1 MAAGGTVEGRV
12 NYAPGGETDLK
23 PGTFNTKISIEYDD
37 DSLVDHE
44 AISYTAGLTY
54 FGVRPMTRA
63 FAILNAGLDEVA
75 RVRITCEAA
84 GDRASAGVHVPG
96 DRCTVFLDCNGQ
108 DGMEYFGELGAT
120 ISAGATTVL
129 HAEDIA
135 EVLGIDSW
143 AGGLSRNVLS
153 YFHKV
158 SVQVLVR
165 HQNQTLHRC
174 F

>member
-1 MAAGGTVEGRV
+1 
-12 NYAPGGETDLK
+12 
-23 PGTFNTKISIEYDD
+23 
-37 DSLVDHE
+37 
-44 AISYTAGLTY
+44 
-54 FGVRPMTRA
+54 MTTA

-84 GDRASAGVHVPG
+84 GDRVSAGVRVPG
-96 DRCTVFLDCNGQ
+96 DRCTVFLDCTEFLDCNGQ
-108 DGMEYFGELGAT
+108 DGMEYFGELGST

-143 AGGLSRNVLS
+143 AGGLSCNVLS

-165 HQNQTLHRC
+165 HRDQSLHRL